1 MRKGVLLVALCAAF
15 MATSAHAAVG
25 KHNGFIALTGGFLY
39 DQLISVEG
47 SGAPAGSYQD
57 QLGGSVGFDL
67 GYQYYSQGKFVN
79 GVDLVFGMTFGFQK
93 VLGFFDGTTYNPAN
107 FADGESAGL
116 RSTTAYLGSTYSA
129 GFHAAGT
136 RFMFDVIGLRLE
148 FGGLQFVANTG
159 GVSMDATAE
168 SVFNIGI
175 NLPLGFRAVMDN
187 GFLIGFRH
195 AVSVNVAA
203 YGDAEM
209 PFLVRNGERSN
220 NLLSYSFQFS
230 LGYAFGKN

>member
-1 MRKGVLLVALCAAF
+1 MRKGALLVALCATF

-39 DQLISVEG
+39 DQLIPVEG
-47 SGAPAGSYQD
+47 SGVPAGAYQD

-67 GYQYYSQGKFVN
+67 GYQFYSQGNFVN
-79 GVDLVFGMTFGFQK
+79 GVDLVFGMSFGFQNA
-93 VLGFFDGTTYNPAN
+93 LGFFDGTTYNPAN
-107 FADGESAGL
+107 FADGDFSGVHT
-116 RSTTAYLGSTYSA
+116 STAYLSTTYSA
-129 GFHAAGT
+129 GFHVAGT

-148 FGGLQFVANTG
+148 VGGLQHVASFG
-159 GVSMDATAE
+159 GIPTDIARE
-168 SVFNIGI
+168 NVFNVGI

-195 AVSVNVAA
+195 TLSVNVAA
-203 YGDAEM
+203 YGDTDARILFVNE
-209 PFLVRNGERSN
+209 ERLA

-230 LGYAFGKN
+230 LGYAFGK